1 LADKIEQRIA
11 EMKSGDYVAPEV
23 QAEKSVEA
31 KFKSGDKIS
40 FTIDGE
46 SATAVVDYVE
56 GDGDIYGRFDD
67 DILEAHGHFINAG
80 AQRRS
85 NHRTSRAA
93 V

>member
-1 LADKIEQRIA
+1 MI
-11 EMKSGDYVAPEV
+11 VAPEV

-80 AQRRS
+80 SDAPFIEIDPEWLAAQD
-85 NHRTSRAA
+85 A